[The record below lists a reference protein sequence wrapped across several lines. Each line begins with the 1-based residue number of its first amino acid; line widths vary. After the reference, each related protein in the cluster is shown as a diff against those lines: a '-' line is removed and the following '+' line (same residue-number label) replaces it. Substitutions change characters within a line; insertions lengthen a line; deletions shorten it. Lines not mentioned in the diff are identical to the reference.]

1 VFARLIRSENQEDV
15 AQILKEICKLFGKPH
30 AVVSD
35 LSPALRAAICEVF
48 GKDFPHILC
57 QFHFLKD
64 VAKDILNA
72 EHVKL
77 KILLT
82 SSSVSR
88 KLNAFRKKI
97 KLLISNEKQQD
108 LVTDYEQIFAM
119 AEWVSDYKSE
129 LNAEGFPFDLTW
141 LCYYKRCLQQ
151 LENIREIFAFTQ
163 RIHRVKSSKELSVL
177 MKILEGVEQTRGIN
191 YCFQRLNN
199 TRELFESLREIFR
212 MEDTAE
218 EDTVPL
224 NCHKMSSSGAE
235 LRKKIDNFIKLLKTH
250 ESTEESASRL
260 EQYLA
265 LHATTIRQHLEK
277 YKDGLSRELKIDE
290 SIISTPRT
298 NNNCELTFREA
309 KRKARRTSGK
319 KNRSKT
325 MDQTPAEVFLLWN
338 HADATYRKIVFDD
351 KLPHQAFA
359 QIDRDLV
366 LETLKDMS
374 SLSRET
380 RSDFRIKSDKFLQN
394 SRDYFLDISA

>member
-1 VFARLIRSENQEDV
+1 
-15 AQILKEICKLFGKPH
+15 
-30 AVVSD
+30 
-35 LSPALRAAICEVF
+35 
-48 GKDFPHILC
+48 
-57 QFHFLKD
+57 
-64 VAKDILNA
+64 
-72 EHVKL
+72 
-77 KILLT
+77 
-82 SSSVSR
+82 
-88 KLNAFRKKI
+88 
-97 KLLISNEKQQD
+97 
-108 LVTDYEQIFAM
+108 
-119 AEWVSDYKSE
+119 
-129 LNAEGFPFDLTW
+129 
-141 LCYYKRCLQQ
+141 
-151 LENIREIFAFTQ
+151 
-163 RIHRVKSSKELSVL
+163 
-177 MKILEGVEQTRGIN
+177 
-191 YCFQRLNN
+191 
-199 TRELFESLREIFR
+199 

-265 LHATTIRQHLEK
+265 LHATTIRQHPEK

-319 KNRSKT
+319 KNLSKT

-359 QIDRDLV
+359 QINRDLV

-380 RSDFRIKSDKFLQN
+380 RSDFRIKSDRFLQD